1 MSADAPTTR
10 TGCGGQLSRRSLL
23 SAAGLATVVSVGS
36 SVFPIRAALATGP
49 VPTDTL
55 VVLFLRGGAD
65 WLSLVSPQGD
75 PHYAAARPTI
85 AVPAKNAIALDGFFG
100 LHPNMDA
107 LKPFWDSGQLAFV
120 HAAGSPDPSRSHFD
134 AEYAIE
140 TGAYDKGRTYT
151 GWLDRYL
158 SALPG
163 SGSFDAVAHSNALPQ
178 SLSGPAGALAIGGIG
193 DFDLPDWLGKD
204 YPVALHG
211 LYAGIS
217 HPLARQANETLSAIA
232 TVRAVLSGNDSD
244 SKSSA
249 YPGTD
254 LGRAFADVG
263 QLIKA
268 NVGARVITLDYGGW
282 DMHQDLGYGG
292 GGQMGNSAGELGDAI
307 GAFAKDMGS
316 LLGNVTLV
324 TITEFGRRVEE
335 NGSHGLDHGH
345 GQAML
350 LLGGGTRG
358 QKVYGRWPSLAPG
371 ALDQGDLAATTDIR
385 SVFAEVLHDRM
396 GASDAAVRQVFP
408 HWNPVYTDA
417 IAPR

>member
-1 MSADAPTTR
+1 MNAPTDTHA
-10 TGCGGQLSRRSLL
+10 CGGPQLSRRSLL
-23 SAAGLATVVSVGS
+23 SAAGLATVVTVGS
-36 SVFPIRAALATGP
+36 SVFPVRAALASGP

-75 PHYAAARPTI
+75 PNYAALRPNI
-85 AVPAKNAIALDGFFG
+85 KVPANKGIALDGFFAM
-100 LHPNMDA
+100 HPSMDA

-140 TGAYDKGRTYT
+140 TGAFDKGRTYT

-163 SGSFDAVAHSNALPQ
+163 SGSFDAVAHSNSLPQ
-178 SLSGPAGALAIGGIG
+178 SMSGPAPAIAIGGIG
-193 DFDLPDWLGKD
+193 DFDLPDWLGAD

-217 HPLARQANETLSAIA
+217 HPIARQADETLNAIA
-232 TVRAVLSGNDSD
+232 TVRAVLGNGAA
-244 SKSSA
+244 KQTA
-249 YPGTD
+249 NYPGTD
-254 LGRAFADVG
+254 LGRSMQDIA

-268 NVGARVITLDYGGW
+268 NVGARVITVDMGGW
-282 DMHQDLGYGG
+282 DMHQDLGDDG
-292 GGQMGNSAGELGDAI
+292 GGQMAGNAGELGDAL
-307 GAFAKDMGS
+307 GAFATDMGTG
-316 LLGNVTLV
+316 LANVTV
-324 TITEFGRRVEE
+324 MTITEFGRRAEE
-335 NGSHGLDHGH
+335 NGSRGLDHGH

-358 QKVYGRWPSLAPG
+358 KKVYGRWPSLAPA
-371 ALDQGDLAATTDIR
+371 ALDDGDLAATTDIR

-396 GASDAAVRQVFP
+396 GASDAAVRTVFP
-408 HWNPVYTDA
+408 HWNPAYTDA
-417 IAPR
+417 ITPR